1 MAAAVTEVAG
11 SSIVFVPTSRI
22 VCNSVVL
29 RSSFLPASNACFP
42 LLRPSLRLPSFR
54 VWSTFV
60 EAGGSGKCA
69 NGRALEFHA
78 AARYDN
84 GRTLGF
90 LNGLASRNRVLRRSV
105 VAAVAEEG
113 AREEIEDDDGE
124 GYDSLEQDIGF
135 QGEEKVEEEE
145 EEEEMGAAPVKAKQS
160 AVRRTFRLLGNKEK
174 KEPRGY
180 AHQLG
185 DDICVH
191 QVRNY
196 FSNLTRKIDL
206 LLLLQLWFMDT

>member
-1 MAAAVTEVAG
+1 MAAAVTELAG
-11 SSIVFVPTSRI
+11 SSVVFVPTSRI

-29 RSSFLPASNACFP
+29 CSSFLPASNACFP
-42 LLRPSLRLPSFR
+42 LLRPSLGLPSFR

-60 EAGGSGKCA
+60 EAGGSGECA
-69 NGRALEFHA
+69 NGRALDFDA
-78 AARYDN
+78 AARCDN

-105 VAAVAEEG
+105 VAVVTEEG

-124 GYDSLEQDIGF
+124 GYDSLEEDIGF
-135 QGEEKVEEEE
+135 QGEEKVEEE

-174 KEPRGY
+174 KSFVYMP
-180 AHQLG
+180 
-185 DDICVH
+185 
-191 QVRNY
+191 
-196 FSNLTRKIDL
+196 ID
-206 LLLLQLWFMDT
+206 